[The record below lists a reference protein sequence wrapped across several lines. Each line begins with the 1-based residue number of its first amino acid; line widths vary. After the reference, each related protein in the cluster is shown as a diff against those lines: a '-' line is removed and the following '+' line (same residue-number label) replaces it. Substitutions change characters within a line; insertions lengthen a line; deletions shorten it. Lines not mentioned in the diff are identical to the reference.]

1 MSHILRSVG
10 FSALIALVP
19 LSSQAELFGLIAG
32 REATPAKT
40 SNLSVELGIVDG
52 QVDDSDYQNIAAR
65 LNYKLSPEIVVSA
78 TAGTSEFGVTDGAP
92 LGASLLYYLSNQ
104 RISDRVEI
112 AGKVSYNAGR
122 YSLGELEVDL
132 TSLGL
137 EVLVSGA
144 TPLMSNGLSWYSNV
158 GYHRITVDFGRS
170 DVSHELGLGA
180 GLVLPNALGNAY
192 IGVENIDGLSF
203 GLGIRYFVQ

>member
-1 MSHILRSVG
+1 M
-10 FSALIALVP
+10 SALIALVP

-32 REATPAKT
+32 SEATPAKT
-40 SNLSVELGIVDG
+40 SDLSVELGIVDG
-52 QVDDSDYQNIAAR
+52 ELDGLDYQNIAAR
-65 LNYKLSPEIVVSA
+65 FSYKLSPEVVVSA

-112 AGKVSYNAGR
+112 AGKASYHAGS
-122 YSLGELEVDL
+122 YSLRNVEADL

-144 TPLMSNGLSWYSNV
+144 TPLMRNGLSWYSNV
-158 GYHRITVDFGRS
+158 GYHRVTLDFGRS
-170 DVSHELGLGA
+170 DVSHEVGLGA

-192 IGVENIDGLSF
+192 IGMEHIDGLSF